1 MKAINSQLEFNLQLH
16 TAKRVVRRVAKDIA
30 MALVQ
35 NPDIRIAEVM
45 EAEKAIMDRE
55 AELRDLSNEQQR
67 RTRNLIRLITG

>member
-1 MKAINSQLEFNLQLH
+1 MQLH
-16 TAKRVVRRVAKDIA
+16 TAKRVVRRVANDIA

-55 AELRDLSNEQQR
+55 VELRDLKYQQLR
-67 RTRNLIRLITG
+67 RSCNLIRLITS